1 MFELQL
7 LNVQDSGINRAHLQV
22 SPISVKVVLPPLSG
36 VISPAVAGM
45 STNLVAPNRSFAS
58 GGSGS

>member
-22 SPISVKVVLPPLSG
+22 SPISVKVVLRP
-36 VISPAVAGM
+36 
-45 STNLVAPNRSFAS
+45 
-58 GGSGS
+58 